1 MSIFNLDPIA
11 AKCSRAG
18 CTAVATTTLVWANP
32 KIHKNGK
39 SKTWLTCKEH
49 LDYLR
54 SFLSDRSFLLEEK
67 VFS

>member
-18 CTAVATTTLVWANP
+18 CTSSATTSLVWANP
-32 KIHKNGK
+32 GIHKNGK
-39 SKTWLTCKEH
+39 TKTWLSCQDH

-54 SFLSDRSFLLEEK
+54 SFLTDRSFLLEEK
-67 VFS
+67 DFS

>member
-18 CTAVATTTLVWANP
+18 CTERATTTLVWANP
-32 KIHKNGK
+32 SIHKEGRTK
-39 SKTWLTCKEH
+39 SWLSCDEH
-49 LDYLR
+49 LEYLR
-54 SFLSDRSFLLEEK
+54 SFLTDRSFLLEEK